1 MEVLLLF
8 VQLQTV
14 RSHSVPFPGPM
25 MWLLY
30 YFCLSY
36 RWCKWV
42 KLQQFHLLCCH
53 HSTPSHSRFSAALHF
68 LPAHTKDKSHS
79 TLLHRMCWNR
89 FIFPYHH
96 NVNTVCNKVVIA
108 TLKFDY
114 GLLAQCNGCGME
126 LWVHCSHTLHYF
138 LALLMLLWEST
149 LQKLISIELV

>member
-1 MEVLLLF
+1 MEILLLF
-8 VQLQTV
+8 VQLRTV
-14 RSHSVPFPGPM
+14 RSHSVPFPGPLI
-25 MWLLY
+25 WLLY

-36 RWCKWV
+36 RSCKWV
-42 KLQQFHLLCCH
+42 KLQQFHLLC
-53 HSTPSHSRFSAALHF
+53 SVITPLPATPGFLLAALHF

-96 NVNTVCNKVVIA
+96 NVNIVCNKVVIA

-126 LWVHCSHTLHYF
+126 LWVHCSHTFHYF
-138 LALLMLLWEST
+138 LALLMLLWPST
-149 LQKLISIELV
+149 S